1 MINIGIDI
9 GSRTIGM
16 VVMEHNQ
23 VLLTD
28 LQNTGFTPL
37 KTAHDMLASI
47 SSVTHLLPNAG
58 FLPSDQEATLS
69 LQQESVPS
77 FHLETS
83 TANEPSPRVQITAT
97 GYGRH
102 AAKAEFARRVIT
114 EIKAHAL
121 GVTHLFP
128 EAKTILDIGGQDTK
142 VILLDGKGNV
152 TDFQMN
158 DKCSAGT
165 GKFLEV
171 MATALGYKSP
181 QDFGLDALQGK
192 PGIKISSM
200 CTVFAESEAISLLHS
215 GCTRRD
221 IACALHSST
230 AEKAAGMLQRVGFE
244 PPVAFTGGVAMNSC
258 IVKMLEE
265 ILQSSLLIPKDPQL
279 VGALGAAL
287 A

>member
-16 VVMEHNQ
+16 VVMENNQ
-23 VLLTD
+23 IVLTNL
-28 LQNTGFTPL
+28 LNTGFTPL
-37 KTAHDMLASI
+37 KTANDMLASI
-47 SSVTHLLPNAG
+47 NLALPGLEINAG
-58 FLPSDQEATLS
+58 SQA
-69 LQQESVPS
+69 
-77 FHLETS
+77 
-83 TANEPSPRVQITAT
+83 ASPEKAASHPVQITAT

-102 AAKAEFARRVIT
+102 AAKAEFAQRVIT

-121 GVTHLFP
+121 GVTQLFP
-128 EAKTILDIGGQDTK
+128 QAKTILDIGGQDTK
-142 VILLDGKGNV
+142 VILLDGRGNV

-181 QDFGLDALQGK
+181 EDFGQDALQGK

-221 IACALHSST
+221 IASALHSST

-244 PPVAFTGGVAMNSC
+244 PPVTFTGGVAMNPC

-265 ILQSSLLIPKDPQL
+265 MLRTTLLIPENPQL